1 MAKISITIPSPQV
14 IVKFKGLIPGT
25 NWTNDDKSEL
35 IQILQSFEQLS
46 QELIDSEISS
56 ERLRKIAFGSNSDK
70 VGDVPDKK
78 ISSSDANTTPD
89 SSKESDKKI
98 GTHNKEESSSSGV
111 LSDTDNPDAEQ
122 QNKSDDKSSPAGKK
136 PKEAKRQK
144 KNPNAVTK
152 SKGHGRRMLSNISS
166 SEIIHH
172 SETSHKI
179 GEPCPFCKGNF
190 SKGIA
195 RKTTVISARA
205 IMKINVHI
213 QESIECKSCGHSE
226 TSQLPE
232 KVQKECLGRYHVSA
246 IAVLAYFRYFC
257 GFASHRLDTATKH
270 LGFRVPE
277 STQWQ
282 LFESAADLL
291 MPIFKHMKYKTA
303 NSNLIWM
310 DHTHN
315 HILIEEKE
323 CREKRNE
330 GDKNS
335 RIGINTSCYLSKF
348 KDGNKIAFYH
358 TAAIDAGQYL
368 KQIIAFR
375 EKDCGPLVVACD
387 ALASNLKYIHQD
399 VVHALC
405 NSHARRQIVDL
416 GKHIPKNG
424 HEILKLY
431 KIIFK
436 NDRYAN
442 TLDSKNRLE
451 YHATHSLPLMLKIR
465 NLAESELLS
474 ECRVLGEIW
483 NAFAYQIRHFEKLSA
498 FCRIENA
505 PLHTNDVERAL
516 KKPILHRKNSLFFQ
530 TLTGAGVGDLMIT
543 LCMTAHL
550 NGVSPVDYL
559 TTLLCNADKIKSDP
573 EKWMPWNYLCQT

>member
-1 MAKISITIPSPQV
+1 MQKRHIFHPH
-14 IVKFKGLIPGT
+14 
-25 NWTNDDKSEL
+25 
-35 IQILQSFEQLS
+35 
-46 QELIDSEISS
+46 
-56 ERLRKIAFGSNSDK
+56 IA
-70 VGDVPDKK
+70 
-78 ISSSDANTTPD
+78 
-89 SSKESDKKI
+89 
-98 GTHNKEESSSSGV
+98 
-111 LSDTDNPDAEQ
+111 
-122 QNKSDDKSSPAGKK
+122 
-136 PKEAKRQK
+136 
-144 KNPNAVTK
+144 
-152 SKGHGRRMLSNISS
+152 NISS

-232 KVQKECLGRYHVSA
+232 KVRKECLGRYHVSA

-257 GFASHRLDTATKH
+257 RFASHRLDTATKH

-277 STQWQ
+277 STQWK
-282 LFESAADLL
+282 LFEFAADLL

-310 DHTHN
+310 DTTHN

-323 CREKRNE
+323 CREKRDS
-330 GDKNS
+330 GDKNC

-348 KDGNKIAFYH
+348 KDGK
-358 TAAIDAGQYL
+358 
-368 KQIIAFR
+368 KIAFR

-399 VVHALC
+399 FVHALC
-405 NSHARRQIVDL
+405 TSRARRQIVDL

-436 NDRYAN
+436 NDDRAN
-442 TLDSKNRLE
+442 TLDSKN
-451 YHATHSLPLMLKIR
+451 I
-465 NLAESELLS
+465 
-474 ECRVLGEIW
+474 I
-483 NAFAYQIRHFEKLSA
+483 
-498 FCRIENA
+498 
-505 PLHTNDVERAL
+505 
-516 KKPILHRKNSLFFQ
+516 
-530 TLTGAGVGDLMIT
+530 
-543 LCMTAHL
+543 
-550 NGVSPVDYL
+550 
-559 TTLLCNADKIKSDP
+559 
-573 EKWMPWNYLCQT
+573 